1 MRGSTAFR
9 EERLDDGGALNGED
23 ASGDFYLMVEARVGE
38 DFEAG
43 TNCPAFGI
51 IRAVNETREPRLDDG
66 ACAHGARLDG
76 DVKRGVGEAVV
87 AKNTCSFAKNNDFGV
102 SGGVAIADGAVA
114 RTGENFAVM
123 DEHGADGDFAGCSG
137 SVRFN
142 QRFPHELDVS
152 FHLRRENNTR
162 KQWKRI

>member
-38 DFEAG
+38 DFKARADG
-43 TNCPAFGI
+43 AAFGI
-51 IRAVNETREPRLDDG
+51 IGAVDETRDTRLDDG
-66 ACAHGARLDG
+66 ARAHATGLDG
-76 DVKRGVGEAVV
+76 DVKRGVGETVV

-123 DEHGADGDFAGCSG
+123 DEHGADGYFAGCCRSA
-137 SVRFN
+137 RFN